1 MPKPTAMMP
10 MDSGIAMVA
19 KPKPVIGMN
28 TAISARPAQ
37 PKPGPAK
44 IVRCA
49 LSPCQCALVI
59 DPAVQ
64 PIDISAAM

>member
-10 MDSGIAMVA
+10 AESGAAIAA
-19 KPKPVIGMN
+19 KPKPAIGMN
-28 TAISARPAQ
+28 TAISARPAK

-44 IVRCA
+44 MVRCA